1 MVSTARRRW
10 RCNPARY
17 LFVSTLR
24 PKVLWRR
31 LLGYGPTSRPRSRCP
46 LQPTS
51 RDDAR
56 RIRAGQTG
64 CNPPAYL
71 KIEMFPAPKPSL
83 TRVMPS
89 APSTTSGDP
98 GIAHLR
104 VVDADSYT
112 DWESVY
118 RDNIDR
124 LYRLMYARVGNRADA
139 EDLTSEVF
147 RTALGPLKMGLSKGE
162 VRSYLLTTAQT
173 VLASHWRRTLGAP
186 VTSIDPDSAMAEL
199 VEPSAPEEPSDAP
212 RRAAQVLAALPE
224 RYRRIL
230 ELRFL
235 EACSIKEAAQ
245 AMGVSVSNAKVLQH
259 RALRMAAKAGLEVE
273 Q

>member
-1 MVSTARRRW
+1 
-10 RCNPARY
+10 
-17 LFVSTLR
+17 
-24 PKVLWRR
+24 
-31 LLGYGPTSRPRSRCP
+31 
-46 LQPTS
+46 
-51 RDDAR
+51 
-56 RIRAGQTG
+56 
-64 CNPPAYL
+64 
-71 KIEMFPAPKPSL
+71 MFPAPKPSL
-83 TRVMPS
+83 TRVMSSDPPRIS
-89 APSTTSGDP
+89 GETSVTR
-98 GIAHLR
+98 LR

-112 DWESVY
+112 NWESVY
-118 RDNIDR
+118 RDNVER

-147 RTALGPLKMGLSKGE
+147 RTALGPLKLASSKGE

-173 VLASHWRRTLGAP
+173 VLASHWRRTLGVP
-186 VTSIDPDSAMAEL
+186 VTTIDPQSAMASL
-199 VEPSAPEEPSDAP
+199 AEPPGTEEPSDAP
-212 RRAAQVLAALPE
+212 QRAAKILASLPD

-273 Q
+273 P